1 MVLTKYHHM
10 KKKLLFFFLLI
21 FAFSQAQNDYFTYED
36 LSKKLKELES
46 KSKFCSVKSIGKS
59 SGGKDIWL
67 LTISSSEKPK
77 PALLI
82 TAGIDGKHQ
91 AGTQISVK
99 LIDQLLNDATLSK
112 LLEEKTLYFVPSVN
126 PDAIAAYFNK
136 LKFEKSGNA
145 TKTDDDRDGKIGEDG
160 FDDLNNDGFITQVR
174 IEDVSGSFIESPDDA
189 RILIKADPSK
199 NQAGKYIVLTEGFDN
214 DKDGKFN
221 EDASEGVNIDKNFT
235 FDHPVFEKGA
245 GVYVASEPET
255 RALLDFLYLNQNIYG
270 VLTFGL
276 HNNLSEAPK
285 FDSKLAGNRIVKSW
299 LENDVKAAEQVS
311 KLYTEK
317 AAIKDGP
324 KLPMTKGNF
333 AQTAY
338 FHAGKFS
345 FSTPGW
351 WIDKVEEKKDSTEA
365 KIEKP
370 KKGEKSDVNPEIE
383 FLKWAERNQLS
394 NVFVN
399 WTSVKHP
406 DFPNQKAE
414 VGGFV
419 PYVMNNPPSKFLDE
433 SVLKHKLF
441 LEEVVKAMP
450 RIETSV
456 PVVEKLDSNLYRI
469 TIKVVNKGLLPTY
482 AEIGDKIRFV
492 SRMKTEIK
500 LNGNQKMVSGRK
512 YFLRNALQPDESEE
526 YSWLVSGSGTATIAT
541 GCATTGIKEIKVELK

>member
-1 MVLTKYHHM
+1 MR
-10 KKKLLFFFLLI
+10 KKILVFFLFL
-21 FAFSQAQNDYFTYED
+21 FGFSQAQNGYLTYED
-36 LSKKLKELES
+36 LSKKLNELQT

-59 SGGKDIWL
+59 AEGKDLWL
-67 LTISSSEKPK
+67 LTLSTSEKAK

-91 AGTQISVK
+91 AGTQIAVK
-99 LIDQLLNDATLSK
+99 LIEQLLNDSNLSK
-112 LLEEKTLYFVPSVN
+112 LLEEKTLYFVPSVS

-136 LKFEKSGNA
+136 VKYEKSGNA
-145 TKTDDDRDGKIGEDG
+145 TQTDDDRDGKIGEDG
-160 FDDLNNDGFITQVR
+160 FEDLNNDGLITQVR
-174 IEDVSGSFIESPDDA
+174 IEDVTGSYIESPDDA

-199 NQAGKYIVLTEGFDN
+199 NQVGKYSLISEGFDN

-270 VLTFGL
+270 VLTFGM

-285 FDSKLAGNRIVKSW
+285 FDSKSANTRIIKGW
-299 LENDVKAAEQVS
+299 LENDVKAAEHVS

-338 FHAGKFS
+338 YHAGKFS

-351 WIDKVEEKKDSTEA
+351 WMDKVEEKKDSTDT
-365 KIEKP
+365 KTDKP
-370 KKGEKSDVNPEIE
+370 KKGEKTELNAEIE
-383 FLKWAERNQLS
+383 FLKWAERNQL
-394 NVFVN
+394 NPVFVN
-399 WTSVKHP
+399 WTSIKHP

-433 SVLKHKLF
+433 SVAKHKLF
-441 LEEVVKAMP
+441 LVELVNAMP
-450 RIETSV
+450 KIETTI
-456 PVVEKLDSNLYRI
+456 PVVEKLDSNLFRI
-469 TIKVVNKGLLPTY
+469 TIKVVNKGMLPTY

-512 YFLRNALQPDESEE
+512 YFLRDALQPDETEA
-526 YSWLVSGSGTATIAT
+526 YSWLVSGSGTATIST

>member
-1 MVLTKYHHM
+1 MR
-10 KKKLLFFFLLI
+10 KKILFFFLFI
-21 FAFSQAQNDYFTYED
+21 FGFSQAQNDYFNYED
-36 LSKKLKELES
+36 LSQKLKELAS
-46 KSKFCSVKSIGKS
+46 KNKSCSVKSIGKS

-67 LTISSSEKPK
+67 LTLSSSEKAK

-91 AGTQISVK
+91 AGTQIAVK
-99 LIDQLLNDATLSK
+99 LIEQLLDDANLSK

-126 PDAIAAYFNK
+126 PDAISAYFTK
-136 LKFEKSGNA
+136 LKYEKSGNA

-160 FDDLNNDGFITQVR
+160 FEDLNNDGFITQVR
-174 IEDVSGSFIESPDDA
+174 IEDVTGSYIESPDDE
-189 RILIKADPSK
+189 RILVKADPSK
-199 NQAGKYIVLTEGFDN
+199 NQVGKYNLISEGFDN

-221 EDASEGVNIDKNFT
+221 EDISEGVNIDKNFT
-235 FDHPVFEKGA
+235 FDHPVFEKGS

-255 RALLDFLYLNQNIYG
+255 RALLDFLYLNQHIYG
-270 VLTFGL
+270 VLTFGM

-285 FDSKLAGNRIVKSW
+285 FDSKSASSRIVKSW
-299 LENDVKAAEQVS
+299 LENDVKAAEHVS

-338 FHAGKFS
+338 YHAGKFS
-345 FSTPGW
+345 FSTPSW
-351 WIDKVEEKKDSTEA
+351 WIDKAEEKKDSTEA
-365 KIEKP
+365 KTEKS
-370 KKGEKSDVNPEIE
+370 KKGEKSEVNPEIE
-383 FLKWAERNQLS
+383 FLKWSERNQL
-394 NVFVN
+394 NNLFVN
-399 WTSVKHP
+399 WTSIKHP
-406 DFPNQKAE
+406 DFPNRKAE

-433 SVLKHKLF
+433 SAVKHKLF
-441 LEEVVKAMP
+441 LVELMNAMP
-450 RIETSV
+450 KIETSI
-456 PVVEKLDSNLYRI
+456 PVVEKLDSNLFRI
-469 TIKVVNKGLLPTY
+469 TIKVVNKGMLPTY
-482 AEIGDKIRFV
+482 AEIGDKIRFI

-512 YFLRNALQPDESEE
+512 YFLRNTLQPDESEE
-526 YSWLVSGSGTATIAT
+526 YSWLVSGSGTATITA

>member
-1 MVLTKYHHM
+1 MR
-10 KKKLLFFFLLI
+10 KKILFFFLFI
-21 FAFSQAQNDYFTYED
+21 FGFSQAQNDYYNYED
-36 LSKKLKELES
+36 LSQKLKELAS
-46 KSKFCSVKSIGKS
+46 KNKSCSVKSIGKS

-67 LTISSSEKPK
+67 LTLSSSEKAK

-91 AGTQISVK
+91 AGTQITVK
-99 LIDQLLNDATLSK
+99 LIEQLLNDANLSK

-126 PDAIAAYFNK
+126 PDAIAAYFTK

-160 FDDLNNDGFITQVR
+160 FEDLNNDGFITQVR
-174 IEDVSGSFIESPDDA
+174 IEDVTGSYIESPDDA

-199 NQAGKYIVLTEGFDN
+199 NQVGKYNLISEGFDN

-221 EDASEGVNIDKNFT
+221 EDISEGVNIDKNFT
-235 FDHPVFEKGA
+235 FDHPVFEKGS

-270 VLTFGL
+270 VLTFGM

-285 FDSKLAGNRIVKSW
+285 FDSKLASSRIVKSW

-317 AAIKDGP
+317 AAIRDVS

-338 FHAGKFS
+338 YHAGKFS

-365 KIEKP
+365 KTEKP
-370 KKGEKSDVNPEIE
+370 KKGEKSEVNQEIE
-383 FLKWAERNQLS
+383 FLKWAERNQLN

-399 WTSVKHP
+399 WTSIKHP

-433 SVLKHKLF
+433 SVVKHKLF
-441 LEEVVKAMP
+441 LVELMNAMP
-450 RIETSV
+450 KIETTV

-469 TIKVVNKGLLPTY
+469 TIKVVNKGMLPTY

-512 YFLRNALQPDESEE
+512 YFLRNTLQPNESEE
-526 YSWLVSGSGTATIAT
+526 YSWLVSGSGTATITT

>member
-1 MVLTKYHHM
+1 MRKHL
-10 KKKLLFFFLLI
+10 LLFFILMFGFL
-21 FAFSQAQNDYFTYED
+21 QAQDDYLTYEN
-36 LSKKLKELES
+36 LSKRLKEFES
-46 KSKFCSVKSIGKS
+46 KSKSCSLKSIGKS

-67 LTISSSEKPK
+67 VTLSSSEKPK

-91 AGTQISVK
+91 AGTQITLK
-99 LIDQLLNDATLSK
+99 LIDQLLNDASLSK
-112 LLEEKTLYFVPSVN
+112 LLAEKTLYFVPSVN
-126 PDAIAAYFNK
+126 PDAMEAYFNK
-136 LKFEKSGNA
+136 LKFERSGNA

-160 FDDLNNDGFITQVR
+160 FEDLNQDGFITHVR
-174 IEDVSGSFIESPDDA
+174 IEDVTGSYIESPDDA

-199 NQAGKYIVLTEGFDN
+199 NQGGKYRLLSEGIDN

-235 FDHPVFEKGA
+235 FDHPVFEKGS

-270 VLTFGL
+270 VLTFGMN
-276 HNNLSEAPK
+276 NNLSEAPK
-285 FDSKLAGNRIVKSW
+285 FDSKSAGSRIIKGW
-299 LENDVKAAEQVS
+299 LENDVKAAEHVS

-338 FHAGKFS
+338 YHAGKFS

-351 WIDKVEEKKDSTEA
+351 WMEKEEVKKDSTEA
-365 KIEKP
+365 KTEKP
-370 KKGEKSDVNPEIE
+370 KKGEKSEVNPEIE
-383 FLKWAERNQLS
+383 FLKWAERNQLN

-399 WTSVKHP
+399 WTTIKHP

-419 PYVMNNPPSKFLDE
+419 PYGMNNPPSIFLDD
-433 SVLKHKLF
+433 SVSKHKLF
-441 LEEVVKAMP
+441 LEELMNAMP
-450 RIETSV
+450 KIETSI
-456 PVVEKLDSNLYRI
+456 PLVEKLDNNLFRI
-469 TIKVVNKGLLPTY
+469 TIKVVNKGMLPTY
-482 AEIGDKIRFV
+482 AEIGDKVRFV

-500 LNGNQKMVSGRK
+500 LSGNQKMVSGRK

-526 YSWLVSGSGTATIAT
+526 YSWLVSGSGAATIST